1 MAKVTIKSSYE
12 RKTILSLGT
21 CIFKLSFISAT
32 CRRIKNFQTEEKADG
47 PEMKGKKKKKDS
59 LEELEENKSDSSTQ
73 SENDAN
79 VRQIRLKKSK
89 MLCA

>member
-12 RKTILSLGT
+12 RKAILSLGT

-59 LEELEENKSDSSTQ
+59 LEEYWKKISLTVAHK
-73 SENDAN
+73 
-79 VRQIRLKKSK
+79 VRM
-89 MLCA
+89 MLMLDR

>member
-12 RKTILSLGT
+12 RKAILSLGT

-47 PEMKGKKKKKDS
+47 PEMKGKKKKKTVWRNWKKIS
-59 LEELEENKSDSSTQ
+59 LTVAHK
-73 SENDAN
+73 
-79 VRQIRLKKSK
+79 VRM
-89 MLCA
+89 MLMLDR